1 MSLVLL
7 IEVELVQSRSR
18 VAVGEVFGVEV
29 HLVAQAI
36 QTAGLIELVPGL
48 DHVVCQRMPL
58 EFLLWILQ
66 RKDSSPVEV
75 LEGIRDSLYPVKLL
89 SLPDG
94 SVRVAPRPRDQ
105 VLPYICDSLHVIY
118 YYSIYFDL

>member
-58 EFLLWILQ
+58 ELLLRILQ
-66 RKDSSPVEV
+66 RKDPGPVEV
-75 LEGIRDSLYPVKLL
+75 LEGLRDSIHPIQLL
-89 SLPDG
+89 SLPDSG
-94 SVRVAPRPRDQ
+94 IRVAPRP
-105 VLPYICDSLHVIY
+105 CD
-118 YYSIYFDL
+118 